1 MLPREG
7 VIVELDTYRN
17 KEEIPEPKLQNED
30 IITEIAHHL
39 LMALRAL
46 KTLTH

>member
-1 MLPREG
+1 MSPRES
-7 VIVELDTYRN
+7 VIVELDTYRK
-17 KEEIPEPKLQNED
+17 KEEDPEPKPQTED